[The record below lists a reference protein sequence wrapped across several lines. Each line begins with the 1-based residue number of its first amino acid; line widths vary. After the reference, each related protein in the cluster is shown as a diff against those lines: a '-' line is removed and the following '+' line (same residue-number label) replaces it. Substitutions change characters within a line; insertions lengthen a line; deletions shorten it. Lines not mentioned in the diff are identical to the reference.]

1 MVILGFIMSVRLLF
15 SRRVRGRIIRDL
27 DRLYNVVSNIDLLYK
42 VCETREP
49 TVVNVG
55 GVQVQSYYKDTVSA
69 FITGKFISER
79 DGKIDYYKYS
89 IGVRVD
95 FRELRRVEVEDKR
108 KALEIFLEDAFKIAK
123 SLLKGKTL
131 HETLSSEIGEVLE
144 YEEEEKLEE
153 VKAKCKSRRLGVEE
167 YIEIEVG
174 EGYFEINMNRFLIV
188 FHLSICRK
196 MLDRERIW
204 VMEEPEKLR
213 FTWNPKIRVDVMRH
227 VNNICRLASKPEILE
242 KIHKLPYDEYAAHY
256 ISEFNVPPDDPKYYF
271 KIGNYY
277 FCRASTTSTFPFY
290 VFYDEEYDRLH
301 YDKSWILKLRLV
313 FRPKSNIEYY
323 LSKVG
328 NILSSIAKF
337 ANYLLRGKTFG
348 KIGRV
353 VEYCGKYGGRH
364 FIVWGIVDGNI
375 IMAEVDEKDFKAVGS
390 CFWISYPTLQA
401 EPKYRRDRKLLLK
414 DFEKLLNIA
423 RDPTELYTEITMG
436 DIRLEIDIS
445 ERWWY

>member
-69 FITGKFISER
+69 FMM
-79 DGKIDYYKYS
+79 DKIVMGRGDKVDYYKYS
-89 IGVRVD
+89 IGVRVN

-174 EGYFEINMNRFLIV
+174 EGYLVIDVNDSLIV
-188 FHLSICRK
+188 FHLSICRR
-196 MLDRERIW
+196 MLDREKVW

-213 FTWNPKIRVDVMRH
+213 FTWNPKIRIEVIRH
-227 VNNICRLASKPEILE
+227 INNICRLASKPEILE
-242 KIHKLPYDEYAAHY
+242 KVRKLEFDDYAEHH
-256 ISEFNVPPDDPKYYF
+256 ISEFDHPPPEPKYYV

-277 FCRASTTSTFPFY
+277 FCRALVGNPNAFQVLY
-290 VFYDEEYDRLH
+290 NEEYDKLH
-301 YDKSWILKLRLV
+301 HNKSYAIKLRLV
-313 FRPKSNIEYY
+313 FWPKSNIEYY
-323 LSKVG
+323 LSKVS

-337 ANYLLRGKTFG
+337 ADYLLRGMTFG

-353 VEYCGKYGGRH
+353 VECCRH
-364 FIVWGIVDGNI
+364 GYRSFIVWGIVDGNI